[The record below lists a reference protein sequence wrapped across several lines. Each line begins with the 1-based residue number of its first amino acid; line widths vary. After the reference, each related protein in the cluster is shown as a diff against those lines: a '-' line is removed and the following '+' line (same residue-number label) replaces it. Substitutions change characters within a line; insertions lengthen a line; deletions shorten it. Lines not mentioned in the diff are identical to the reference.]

1 MKNLFDYAKKEL
13 SQDAFL
19 SWLFASWDD
28 PTCKGPVMSLF
39 KKFELDIDYNDI
51 KNIQCFNQI
60 CKIDIAVVI
69 ETKDKFHLLFI
80 EDKTF
85 SDAHT
90 NQLLVYDSKI
100 FGGPLKNEKHDFR
113 VLEEINRRYGKILYI
128 PDDSISNAKF
138 YNFKVHRVFYKTA
151 DISDQDKLFLD
162 ECKNL
167 PFNFSARQE
176 AGTESWKVVN
186 INDIYEI
193 LKPYKNNTNEIIDM
207 YIDHIVN
214 VYDLVNT
221 TDIPN
226 EKSSLQEW
234 KYFFTNNFKEY
245 FEDLGYLVDIGI
257 FNGTDAYMLIKPKN
271 GNDDLFDFNSL
282 QNAPVGLLLTN
293 KTMGIISAKLSTA
306 YLSDE
311 DMKNMSVETT
321 SYKLNI
327 QNRHDGFGE
336 PLIVK
341 DSYMKYNA
349 VTIAQAKLPCNTV
362 KEIKD
367 ALLRCLRQIEH
378 IKD

>member
-39 KKFELDIDYNDI
+39 KKFGLDIDYNDI

-60 CKIDIAVVI
+60 CKIDITVVI

-90 NQLLVYDSKI
+90 NQLLIYDSKI

-138 YNFKVHRVFYKTA
+138 YNFKVHRVFYKSA

-167 PFNFSARQE
+167 PFNFSARQD
-176 AGTESWKVVN
+176 AGTEGWKVVN

-282 QNAPVGLLLTN
+282 QNEPVSLLLTN

-311 DMKNMSVETT
+311 DMKNMSVETA